1 MVKYVYT
8 TKLLKAIWRLQP
20 LEFRLRNRK
29 CLIFI
34 KYHTHKHASVV
45 HRVVDFEINE
55 SDARMRPLCAISQN
69 TWTRL
74 TAHTHAHQDKLYQLY
89 LTTTVIGFKRID
101 WKHLHKT
108 QQPIQPGKKHTNQIM
123 WTKEMKGRVLV

>member
-1 MVKYVYT
+1 MPDFYQT
-8 TKLLKAIWRLQP
+8 SHRHID
-20 LEFRLRNRK
+20 
-29 CLIFI
+29 
-34 KYHTHKHASVV
+34 THKHASKV

-69 TWTRL
+69 TWTKL

-89 LTTTVIGFKRID
+89 LPTTVIGFKRID

-108 QQPIQPGKKHTNQIM
+108 QQPIHRVKSIQIKLCEQKK
-123 WTKEMKGRVLV
+123 